1 MFLFQV
7 DITAFAL
14 LFSEIVQY
22 SQDRVQSV
30 PELQTRYV
38 RWKRCQLKKILERG
52 QERQIYVNRLA
63 NLGYQVGIKILDLLV
78 LREKQQYRR
87 ETKLINMLTF
97 IKTSVWKNLFGKEA
111 DKLERANDDERTC
124 ENQANNCYKLFA

>member
-1 MFLFQV
+1 MFLNFRLGMFV
-7 DITAFAL
+7 ENA
-14 LFSEIVQY
+14 VN
-22 SQDRVQSV
+22 
-30 PELQTRYV
+30 
-38 RWKRCQLKKILERG
+38 KKILEQG
-52 QERQIYVNRLA
+52 QERQIYDNRLA

-124 ENQANNCYKLFA
+124 ENQANNLHKLFV

>member
-1 MFLFQV
+1 MFV
-7 DITAFAL
+7 ENA
-14 LFSEIVQY
+14 VN
-22 SQDRVQSV
+22 
-30 PELQTRYV
+30 
-38 RWKRCQLKKILERG
+38 KKILEQG

-124 ENQANNCYKLFA
+124 ENQANNCYKLFV

>member
-1 MFLFQV
+1 MLFCSLKLYNTVRTVFKVFLNFRLGMFV
-7 DITAFAL
+7 ENA
-14 LFSEIVQY
+14 VN
-22 SQDRVQSV
+22 
-30 PELQTRYV
+30 
-38 RWKRCQLKKILERG
+38 KKILEQG

-124 ENQANNCYKLFA
+124 ENQANNLHKLFV